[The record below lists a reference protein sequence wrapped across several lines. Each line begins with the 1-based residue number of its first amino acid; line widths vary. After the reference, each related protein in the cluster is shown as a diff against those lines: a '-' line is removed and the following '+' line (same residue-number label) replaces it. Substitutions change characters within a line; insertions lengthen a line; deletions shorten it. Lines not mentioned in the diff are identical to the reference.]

1 MAHTDPSQDRGELS
15 AYDRYLRGMNTSM
28 RQKVALTA
36 AHLLG
41 QGKVADMGMGSG
53 LGSHALAS
61 LYPNLQVVGVDLDP
75 TMVALA
81 KERYPLANLDFIV
94 GDIAKPVFE
103 QGSLDGIFDSSVLHH
118 VTSYVG
124 YRYDNAG
131 EALAA
136 QAAQLKTGGVL
147 VVRDFLAPGVEEVL
161 LDLPG
166 NDGDES
172 GDPAVCSTSSLF
184 ERFTG
189 EFRSLS
195 DTPGFAYQA
204 LGATPGR
211 EGWKR
216 YRISLHHATEF
227 ILRKDY
233 RTDWVAEV
241 KEEYGYFT
249 QSEFERHFASLG
261 LRILASTPIRNPW
274 ILRNR
279 WEGKCALH
287 TIAGEPLEFPAT
299 NYLVVGERVAPGEG
313 VRFRLA
319 GEAEPLGFLK
329 MEHHRHRQ
337 TGEVFDLVRRPF
349 PTLDVVPYFEH
360 QGELYVLA
368 RMSYPRPIVGCLA
381 HGSPTLDGRTLS
393 GYVTEPLTVIQT
405 DQPMGTTVEMMLRE
419 RAGLRSDQLKV
430 FQEGATY
437 YPSPGGIQEE
447 VRSVLVETEA
457 TFLQDQLPHRSG
469 FSTAGRVRAIE
480 ARQLLRAAQV
490 GGLSDSRLE
499 LNVYELLTQRRESFG
514 DWIGEELSLKEI
526 SNPPQATDL
535 ESLFKRPGRRAFEPS
550 ASSESSGYLRIHT
563 SVFEEQDST
572 GLPVAS
578 KALEYVSP
586 AKTSTNTIVAA
597 LIYKNDGQI
606 YVGIEDRDLPA
617 PQSFTGHSN
626 LFTAPAWRIPEAIP
640 TLTQAKAWVTDRLK
654 REHGVVAGD
663 VWELGGP
670 FHPTPGLTPESAH
683 PIAVEV
689 ARQEGSSRDL
699 HWVRLS
705 DLLHNRALLRDGQ
718 LRTVAYRLAHAIG
731 GGWLTC

>member
-1 MAHTDPSQDRGELS
+1 MAHTDQTQDRGDLS
-15 AYDRYLRGMNTSM
+15 SYDRYLRGMNTSM

-53 LGSHALAS
+53 LGSQALAS
-61 LYPNLQVVGVDLDP
+61 LYPNLEVVGVDLDP

-81 KERYPLANLDFIV
+81 KERYPLPNLEFIV

-103 QGSLDGIFDSSVLHH
+103 PESLDGIFDSSVLHH

-124 YRYDNAG
+124 YRYSNAG
-131 EALAA
+131 DALAA
-136 QAAQLKTGGVL
+136 QAVQLKVGGVL
-147 VVRDFLAPGVEEVL
+147 VVRDFLAPGTEEVL

-172 GDPAVCSTSSLF
+172 GDPTRCSTSSLF
-184 ERFTG
+184 ERFAG

-195 DTPGFAYQA
+195 EAPGFAYQA
-204 LGATPGR
+204 LGGTPGR

-216 YRISLHHATEF
+216 YQLSLHHAAEF

-249 QSEFERHFASLG
+249 QAEFEGHLASLG
-261 LRILASTPIRNPW
+261 LRMLASTPLRNPW
-274 ILRNR
+274 IIRNR

-287 TIAGEPLEFPAT
+287 SLAGEPLAFPAT
-299 NYLVVGERVAPGEG
+299 NYLTVGERVAPGEG
-313 VRFRLA
+313 VRFHLV

-329 MEHHRHRQ
+329 MEQHRHRP

-349 PTLDVVPYFEH
+349 PTLDVVPFFEH
-360 QGELYVLA
+360 QGDLYVLA

-381 HGSPTLDGRTLS
+381 HGSPTLDGRTPS
-393 GYVTEPLTVIQT
+393 GYVTEPLTIIQT
-405 DQPMGTTVEMMLRE
+405 DQPMGTTVETMLHE
-419 RAGLRSDQLKV
+419 RAGLRSDQLKS
-430 FQEGATY
+430 FREGAAY

-457 TFLQDQLPHRSG
+457 TFLQDHLAHRSG

-526 SNPPQATDL
+526 ADPPEATDL
-535 ESLFKRPGRRAFEPS
+535 ETLFKRSNRRAFES
-550 ASSESSGYLRIHT
+550 CRSSESPGYLRIHT
-563 SVFEEQDST
+563 SVFEEQDSA
-572 GLPVAS
+572 GLPVAM
-578 KALEYVSP
+578 KALEYVAP
-586 AKTSTNTIVAA
+586 AKTSTNTVVVA
-597 LIYKNDGQI
+597 LIFQHEGQV
-606 YVGIEDRDLPA
+606 YLGIEDRDLPA

-626 LFTAPAWRIPEAIP
+626 LFTAPAWRIPESVP
-640 TLTQAKAWVTDRLK
+640 TLTQAKAWVIDRLK
-654 REHGVVAGD
+654 GEHSVTIGE

-670 FHPTPGLTPESAH
+670 FHPTPGLTPESVH
-683 PIAVEV
+683 PVVVEV
-689 ARQEGSSRDL
+689 RGHESTPDGL

-705 DLLHNRALLRDGQ
+705 DLLHNRAMLRDGQ
-718 LRTVAYRLAHAIG
+718 LRTVAYRLAHALG
-731 GGWLTC
+731 AGWV

>member
-1 MAHTDPSQDRGELS
+1 MAHIDPSQDRGELS

-81 KERYPLANLDFIV
+81 KDRYPLPNLDFIV

-103 QGSLDGIFDSSVLHH
+103 PDSLDGIFDSSVLHH

-124 YRYDNAG
+124 YRYANAG
-131 EALAA
+131 DALYA
-136 QAAQLKTGGVL
+136 QAAQLKAGGVL
-147 VVRDFLAPGVEEVL
+147 VVRDFLAPGTKEVL

-172 GDPAVCSTSSLF
+172 GDPAGCSSSSLF
-184 ERFTG
+184 ERFAR

-195 DTPGFAYQA
+195 DAPGFAYQA

-216 YRISLHHATEF
+216 YQLSLHHATEF

-233 RTDWVAEV
+233 RTDWIAEM

-249 QSEFERHFASLG
+249 QAEFEGHFASLG
-261 LRILASTPIRNPW
+261 LRVLASTPLRNPW
-274 ILRNR
+274 IIRNR
-279 WEGKCALH
+279 WEGKCALQSF
-287 TIAGEPLEFPAT
+287 TGEPLEYPAT

-313 VRFRLA
+313 VRFHLEE
-319 GEAEPLGFLK
+319 EAEPLGFLK
-329 MEHHRHRQ
+329 MEHHRHRP

-349 PTLDVVPYFEH
+349 PTLDVVPFFEQ
-360 QGELYVLA
+360 QGDLYVLA

-381 HGSPTLDGRTLS
+381 HGSPTLDGRTPS
-393 GYVTEPLTVIQT
+393 GYVTEPLTIIQT
-405 DQPMGTTVEMMLRE
+405 DQPMGTTVETMLHE
-419 RAGLRSDQLKV
+419 RAGLRSDQLKS
-430 FQEGATY
+430 FRESAAY

-457 TFLQDQLPHRSG
+457 TFLQDQLAHRSG

-490 GGLSDSRLE
+490 GGLADSRLE
-499 LNVYELLTQRRESFG
+499 LNVYELLIQRGESFG
-514 DWIGEELSLKEI
+514 DWIGEELALKEI
-526 SNPPQATDL
+526 ANPPQATDL
-535 ESLFKRPGRRAFEPS
+535 ESLFKRPGRRAFDPCG
-550 ASSESSGYLRIHT
+550 SSESSGYLRIHT
-563 SVFEEQDST
+563 SVFEEQDSV
-572 GLPVAS
+572 GHPVAT
-578 KALEYVSP
+578 KALEYVTP
-586 AKTSTNTIVAA
+586 AQTSTNTIVVA
-597 LIYKNDGQI
+597 LIYQHEGQI

-626 LFTAPAWRIPEAIP
+626 LFTAPAWRIPGTVPA
-640 TLTQAKAWVTDRLK
+640 LTKAKDWVTERLK
-654 REHGVVAGD
+654 EEHRVTTGE
-663 VWELGGP
+663 VWDLGGP
-670 FHPTPGLTPESAH
+670 FHPTPGLTPESVH

-689 ARQEGSSRDL
+689 KGQGSMAQGI
-699 HWVRLS
+699 HWVTLS
-705 DLLHNRALLRDGQ
+705 DLLHHRAHLRDGQ

-731 GGWLTC
+731 AGWVTR